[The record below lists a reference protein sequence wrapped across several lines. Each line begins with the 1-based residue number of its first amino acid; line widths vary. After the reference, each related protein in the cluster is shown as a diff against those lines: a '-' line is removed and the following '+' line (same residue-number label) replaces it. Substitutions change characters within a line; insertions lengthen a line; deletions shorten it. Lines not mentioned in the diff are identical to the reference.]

1 MVTRYRVSLGGVQL
15 DSLDDAI
22 VIMDVSYAPIQRTDV
37 TAEVANL
44 DGFELTSA
52 RFNGQTVTVTF
63 MLRIYDVKKRNEAV
77 QKINA
82 WANVRAHMTV
92 SDREKQY
99 LPMVMCTQYASVKSA
114 RNWTDP
120 LTVVF
125 ASERVPFWLSS
136 DESAATVIGKNVRGT
151 LKVDGMSGLSSLVSA
166 EITAQATVKTLQLTV
181 GDTKLVLKGLSVP
194 SGKTVLIDYVDN
206 RYLRIRANGVSALA
220 NLDPASTDSLKVPC
234 GATTAVAVVADGAVR
249 AVFKA
254 RGCWI

>member
-1 MVTRYRVSLGGVQL
+1 METRYRVSLGGVQM

-22 VIMDVSYAPIQRTDV
+22 VIMDISYAPIQRTDI
-37 TAEVANL
+37 TAETAYM
-44 DGFELTSA
+44 DGFEWTKY

-63 MLRIYDVKKRNEAV
+63 MLRIYDVKARNAAV
-77 QKINA
+77 QRINA
-82 WANVRAHMTV
+82 WANTRAHMTV

-151 LKVDGMSGLSSLVSA
+151 LKVDGMAGLVSTVSV

-181 GDTKLVLKGLSVP
+181 GDTRLILRGLNVP
-194 SGKTVLIDYVDN
+194 SGKTVLIDYINN
-206 RYLRIRANGVSALA
+206 RYLRIRANGASALA
-220 NLDPASTDSLKVPC
+220 CLDPESADRLEAPCAAS
-234 GATTAVAVVADGAVR
+234 TAVAVIADGSVR